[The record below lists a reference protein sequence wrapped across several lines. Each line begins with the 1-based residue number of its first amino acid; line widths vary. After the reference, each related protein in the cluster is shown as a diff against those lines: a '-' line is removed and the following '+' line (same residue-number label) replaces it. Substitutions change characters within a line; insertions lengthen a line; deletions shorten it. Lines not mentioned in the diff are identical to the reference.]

1 MNTNKVEV
9 DTSIHLQAI
18 INKKMGKYS
27 KGIDKQ
33 SLRSTTKNKTNIIDV
48 IL

>member
-1 MNTNKVEV
+1 MSTNKVDI
-9 DTSIHLQAI
+9 DTSVHLQAI

-33 SLRSTTKNKTNIIDV
+33 SLRSTNKNKASIIDV